1 MHIDIQYRIANNP
14 NYKRFLE
21 ENSYWY
27 KYLNRNRL
35 YFKDF
40 DNSMKKQYKLTTE
53 DRIDKMREGID
64 TISKIMEILRNNYH

>member
-21 ENSYWY
+21 ENSYLY

-64 TISKIMEILRNNYH
+64 TISKIMEILS

>member
-1 MHIDIQYRIANNP
+1 MHIDIQYRIANNH

-64 TISKIMEILRNNYH
+64 TISKIMEILS